1 LIQYPDLFA
10 QFTNFLNNS
19 PNATQED
26 KEVALR
32 MVVEAPTNPIANLAA
47 RLNCFNTSGNLNMTH
62 KITLHVDQ
70 PDANSNKSATS
81 KELAGHTFLTL
92 EQDQGGQNGTVRLSA
107 GLYPANSATFCD
119 QIDPGAFNNDEGH
132 DFDVSVTW
140 EISGYAFTQMVND
153 MKTHPFAPLYNL
165 SSNNCTTWTVD
176 KLEKAG
182 IYVPRT
188 NVVSLNA
195 PSVTECRIEGLT
207 PGQLGQ
213 DLRNQYP
220 LPSGATKNVTGGN
233 ASSSTCQ

>member
-1 LIQYPDLFA
+1 
-10 QFTNFLNNS
+10 
-19 PNATQED
+19 
-26 KEVALR
+26 
-32 MVVEAPTNPIANLAA
+32 
-47 RLNCFNTSGNLNMTH
+47 
-62 KITLHVDQ
+62 
-70 PDANSNKSATS
+70 
-81 KELAGHTFLTL
+81 
-92 EQDQGGQNGTVRLSA
+92 
-107 GLYPANSATFCD
+107 
-119 QIDPGAFNNDEGH
+119 
-132 DFDVSVTW
+132 
-140 EISGYAFTQMVND
+140 